1 MSEKQTTTAVS
12 YKTTSTS
19 QKIIPQD
26 TKSKSISNWT
36 ENILYARS
44 RNVTFKANML
54 KPLTKHY
61 AFFDGVSVDQFI
73 TSKFISINMISGTFS
88 IGEIVQ
94 SLPTF
99 TSGKF
104 SFRLCAPN
112 HLDGPYNNPT
122 KIFTSDLVSF
132 PLAQTYGLSQTT
144 YSESSKSLNIDLN
157 SLANPSE
164 VNFSGYARP
173 SMQVVGTSSGA
184 IAEIVESILV
194 TDETGFLTGS
204 FFIPDPTIQT
214 NPKFNNGTN
223 SFSIINVP
231 NISDRNYLSFVE
243 SSYYSSGTT
252 NVTEATNITTRNYT
266 IIPSQTTI
274 EETITNTTSN
284 IITQIP
290 PPVPKPAPPKPTPTA
305 APTPTPTPAP
315 SKVYN
320 GVAYGYILNTDSYGT
335 VDQNKGA
342 QYISSTGTTEIR
354 PIARIDTPGVER
366 ALSDG
371 YTLFGPGSVQAW
383 VDKVCAYVGPDAVS
397 KFKLINCSPVSG

>member
-1 MSEKQTTTAVS
+1 MSRTATTQTQTTTAVS
-12 YKTTSTS
+12 YKTTTTP

-26 TKSKSISNWT
+26 TKSNSISNWT

-73 TSKFISINMISGTFS
+73 TSKFISINMISGKFN

-94 SLPTF
+94 SIPTF

-104 SFRLCAPN
+104 SFRLCTPN

-122 KIFTSDLVSF
+122 KVFTSDLVSF
-132 PLAQTYGLSQTT
+132 PLARIYGLSQTT

-223 SFSIINVP
+223 SFTIINVP

-243 SSYYSSGTT
+243 SRYYSSGTT
-252 NVTEATNITTRNYT
+252 NVTESTNITTRNYT

-274 EETITNTTSN
+274 ETTTTNTTSN
-284 IITQIP
+284 IINQTN
-290 PPVPKPAPPKPTPTA
+290 
-305 APTPTPTPAP
+305 PTPAP
-315 SKVYN
+315 SLPTPKPNPTPSKVYD
-320 GVAYGYILNTDSYGT
+320 GVAYGYIPSTGKYGT
-335 VDQNKGA
+335 VNQNVGGWAFAK
-342 QYISSTGTTEIR
+342 EKIR
-354 PIARIDTPGVER
+354 TIPYTYNAGVER

-371 YTLFGPGSVQAW
+371 YSLFGPGSVQAW
-383 VDKVCAYVGPDAVS
+383 ADRVGAWIAPEAVS
-397 KFKLINCSPVSG
+397 KYGLISRSPVSPV

>member
-1 MSEKQTTTAVS
+1 MSQTQTTTAVS
-12 YKTTSTS
+12 YKITSTS

-122 KIFTSDLVSF
+122 KVFTSDLVSF

-252 NVTEATNITTRNYT
+252 NVTESTNITTRNYT

-274 EETITNTTSN
+274 EETTTNTTSN
-284 IITQIP
+284 IITQTK
-290 PPVPKPAPPKPTPTA
+290 PKTPTP
-305 APTPTPTPAP
+305 APTPTPTPTPA
-315 SKVYN
+315 KVYN
-320 GVAYGYILNTDSYGT
+320 GVAYGYIVATGQYGT
-335 VDQNKGA
+335 VNQNAGGFDFNTK
-342 QYISSTGTTEIR
+342 T
-354 PIARIDTPGVER
+354 ARTIPYTYNPGVER

-371 YTLFGPGSVQAW
+371 YSLDNIQAW
-383 VDKVCAYVGPDAVS
+383 VDRVGAYVAPEAVS
-397 KFKLINCSPVSG
+397 KYGLINRSSISA

>member
-1 MSEKQTTTAVS
+1 MSETQTTTAVS

-26 TKSKSISNWT
+26 TKSQSISNWT

-104 SFRLCAPN
+104 SFRLCTPN

-122 KIFTSDLVSF
+122 KVFTSDLVSF

-223 SFSIINVP
+223 SFSIINVS

-252 NVTEATNITTRNYT
+252 NVTESTNITTRNYT

-274 EETITNTTSN
+274 EKTVTNTTSN

-290 PPVPKPAPPKPTPTA
+290 PPI
-305 APTPTPTPAP
+305 PTPAP
-315 SKVYN
+315 PAPAPTPAPTPAPAPSVGSPPPTPPSAPQLPGQLIIN
-320 GVAYGYILNTDSYGT
+320 GVI
-335 VDQNKGA
+335 
-342 QYISSTGTTEIR
+342 
-354 PIARIDTPGVER
+354 
-366 ALSDG
+366 
-371 YTLFGPGSVQAW
+371 
-383 VDKVCAYVGPDAVS
+383 
-397 KFKLINCSPVSG
+397 VSGPNTGQFATSQNVNSAAAFLAVEEQLRQMEAQGLSPSLTDPEVVAALERVGYY